1 MHGQHVLLVCPS
13 DSSCAVCRVL
23 RLLALNVML
32 VTSLRARQYMQATVD
47 AFGTDDERTRAR
59 TRGASIASMSLSL
72 HELDEETYEEPLED
86 HPDADDAD
94 NADNAD
100 TSNSNGNS
108 TPLPPM
114 PAVAAPPPPADYHD
128 DLPPPPNMPAPVCV
142 EQEALGVG
150 GSSSAKLGRNASV
163 YAGFQG
169 DGGSPGDTTGDE
181 GADGA
186 ADALSRKKSVY
197 AGFGNTAPDGDGEE
211 EGFGAPLDPATAAA
225 ARDLATELSSLSPP
239 MPAARRTDAAAAA
252 AVVDAR
258 DVDANHY
265 GELSSASDDDDDYLA
280 ISKNDAYSGDAAG
293 ARAGDSQPLVQSRSE
308 PVTALESAEAD
319 DAAGSV

>member
-1 MHGQHVLLVCPS
+1 MCDNALAACAAGVLQNA
-13 DSSCAVCRVL
+13 D

-32 VTSLRARQYMQATVD
+32 VTSLRARQYMQAAVE

-94 NADNAD
+94 HADNAD
-100 TSNSNGNS
+100 TSNSNGDS

-128 DLPPPPNMPAPVCV
+128 DLPPPPNMPAPVL

-169 DGGSPGDTTGDE
+169 DGGSPGDTTGAA

-211 EGFGAPLDPATAAA
+211 EGSGAPLDPATAAA
-225 ARDLATELSSLSPP
+225 ATDLATELSSLSPP
-239 MPAARRTDAAAAA
+239 MPAARRTDAA
-252 AVVDAR
+252 VVDAR
-258 DVDANHY
+258 DVDTNHY

-280 ISKNDAYSGDAAG
+280 ISKNDGYSGGAAG
-293 ARAGDSQPLVQSRSE
+293 ARAGDSQPLAHSRSE